1 MIQSCNFPQLKN
13 VIIKIKNA
21 LLFVCQ
27 SESFFYALF
36 IFFIFFIYKFISNTV
51 SWLKIR
57 YYRKRYINYITNPNF
72 DFMVYTESITKLFQR
87 AGIKQDLSKTCEYLG
102 AGLFSPG
109 KFSLFK
115 NMGVLREDIPP
126 KMINL
131 FSRAEGAFRARA
143 LECFSPFYWIE
154 SLLFL
159 PQKIIKYIGLN
170 SDNVFS
176 RISQILYWII
186 VTLLVAFRTNIYHY
200 ILELL
205 RNL

>member
-1 MIQSCNFPQLKN
+1 MMQSCDSSQIKN
-13 VIIKIKNA
+13 IIIKIKNF
-21 LLFVCQ
+21 LLLVGQ
-27 SESFFYALF
+27 SEGFFYALF
-36 IFFIFFIYKFISNTV
+36 IFFIFFIYKLTSNTV
-51 SWLKIR
+51 NWLKIR
-57 YYRKRYINYITNPNF
+57 RYRKKYINYITNPNF

-87 AGIKQDLSKTCEYLG
+87 AGIKKALSKTCENLG
-102 AGLFSPG
+102 AGLLSPG
-109 KFSLFK
+109 KFSLFE
-115 NMGVLREDIPP
+115 NMGVLQEDIPP

-186 VTLLVAFRTNIYHY
+186 VPLLVAFRTNIYHY